1 MLLIN
6 MNKQTV
12 IIASIINR
20 LFLVLTIGLFLVM
33 KAASRTHYE
42 YVPPGFYVVLFLP
55 CLFFFILTWYQHCN
69 PVFVQKKS
77 VLRIVSLV
85 ILVIIIA
92 FQSIA
97 GYAVFTTW
105 LLSNMLLV
113 PLSIFFLASV
123 YTLLGVY
130 WKMI

>member
-1 MLLIN
+1 

-20 LFLVLTIGLFLVM
+20 LFLVLMIGLFLLM
-33 KAASRTHYE
+33 KEASRTDFDYI
-42 YVPPGFYVVLFLP
+42 PLTFYIVLFIP
-55 CLFFFILTWYQHCN
+55 FLFIVILTWYQYCN

-77 VLRIVSLV
+77 VLRIISLG

-97 GYAVFTTW
+97 CYAVVTTW

-113 PLSIFFLASV
+113 PLFIFFLASV
-123 YTLLGVY
+123 YTLVGVY
-130 WKMI
+130 RNMI